1 MTLSTRLLPLAF
13 AIVAVNV
20 PFGYWRAGL
29 RNFSRSWFVAV
40 HAPVPLVVV
49 LRLLFGVVWRLAS
62 LPILAGAYFTRQ
74 LLGGLLRGW
83 RERRGP

>member
-1 MTLSTRLLPLAF
+1 MTPSTRLIPLAV
-13 AIVAVNV
+13 AIAAVNV

-29 RNFSRSWFVAV
+29 RRFSPSWFVAV

-49 LRLLFGVVWRLAS
+49 LRLLVGVAWRLAS
-62 LPILAGAYFTRQ
+62 LPILAGAFFTGQ

-83 RERRGP
+83 RERRGS

>member
-1 MTLSTRLLPLAF
+1 MTPSTRLLPLAF

-62 LPILAGAYFTRQ
+62 LPILVGAYFAGQ

-83 RERRGP
+83 RERRDP